1 MHLLLVIGEHQT
13 ASLGSSQKSN
23 YRCYKARYFFV
34 RIKTNQYMHVIRNAV
49 YNDGFMIS
57 KCNNRTDVL
66 KYLGPDFRS

>member
-1 MHLLLVIGEHQT
+1 
-13 ASLGSSQKSN
+13 
-23 YRCYKARYFFV
+23 
-34 RIKTNQYMHVIRNAV
+34 MHVIRNAV